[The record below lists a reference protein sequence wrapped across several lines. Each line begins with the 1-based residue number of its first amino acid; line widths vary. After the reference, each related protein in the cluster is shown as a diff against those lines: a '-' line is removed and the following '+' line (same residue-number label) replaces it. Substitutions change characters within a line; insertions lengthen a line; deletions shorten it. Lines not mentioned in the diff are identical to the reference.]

1 MSYHYLFNFAF
12 ERNGGEKMESIVEMK
27 LSSKN
32 IVSPKGFKAAGI
44 HCGLKHKKKDLALLY
59 SEVPASVAG
68 VFTTNKVQAAPIKV
82 TKEVVYET
90 KKMQAVIV
98 NSGNANACTGKQGLL
113 DAYEMQKLAAEK
125 LGIDPELVGVSST
138 GVIGEMLK
146 MDYIR
151 EGVKKIEI
159 GNTLENGIDFAQAIL
174 TTDTVMKNTTYS
186 TTIDGKEV
194 VISGT
199 AKGSGMI
206 EPNMATMLGFITTDA
221 NIESDVLQKALSEI
235 TDLTFNC
242 ITVDGDTS
250 TNDMVLVLANGLA
263 GNNPLTPEHPDWNN
277 FYKTLQMVAEDLAKA
292 IARDG
297 EGATKLIEVEID
309 GAVSDEEARKIA
321 KTVVGSP
328 LVKTAVFGCD
338 ANWGRIIA
346 AVGYSGA
353 TVDPDKIMIKIGD
366 KKMVEN
372 GEPVPFNEEELIKI
386 LKANEIKIYVSL
398 SQGEGHGFAW
408 GCDLSY
414 DYVQINA
421 SYRS

>member
-1 MSYHYLFNFAF
+1 MTST
-12 ERNGGEKMESIVEMK
+12 IEMKK

-32 IVSPKGFKAAGI
+32 IVSPKGFTAAGV
-44 HCGLKHKKKDLALLY
+44 HCGLKHKKKDLAILV

-68 VFTTNKVQAAPIKV
+68 VFTTNAVQAAPLKV

-113 DAYEMQKLAAEK
+113 DAYEMQLLAAQK
-125 LGIDPELVGVSST
+125 LGIASSLVGVAST
-138 GVIGEMLK
+138 GVIGEIMK
-146 MDYIR
+146 M
-151 EGVKKIEI
+151 EPVKKGVELL
-159 GNTLENGIDFAQAIL
+159 NPDSKLESGIDFSQAIL
-174 TTDTVMKNTTYS
+174 TTDTVMKNTTYA
-186 TTIDGKEV
+186 TIIDGKEV
-194 VISGT
+194 IVSGT

-221 NIESDVLQKALSEI
+221 NIESEELQKALSSV
-235 TDLTFNC
+235 TDCTFNS

-250 TNDMVLVLANGLA
+250 TNDTVIVMANGLA
-263 GNNPLTPEHPDWNN
+263 GNDPLSPAHPDWEN
-277 FYKTLQMVAEDLAKA
+277 FYTALCLVSEDLAKS

-297 EGATKLIEVEID
+297 EGATKLIEVEVD

-353 TVDPDKIMIKIGD
+353 VIDPDKITIKIGGAT
-366 KKMVEN
+366 MVEN
-372 GEPVPFNEEELIKI
+372 GEPIQFSEEALIEI
-386 LKANEIKIYVSL
+386 LKQHEVKIFVSL
-398 SQGEGHGFAW
+398 EVGKGHGFAW
-408 GCDLSY
+408 GCDLTY

>member
-1 MSYHYLFNFAF
+1 MTST
-12 ERNGGEKMESIVEMK
+12 IEMKK

-32 IVSPKGFKAAGI
+32 IVSPKGFTAAGV
-44 HCGLKHKKKDLALLY
+44 HCGLKHKKKDLAILV

-68 VFTTNKVQAAPIKV
+68 VFTTNAVQAAPLKV

-90 KKMQAVIV
+90 KKMQAIIV

-113 DAYEMQKLAAEK
+113 DAYEMQLLAAQK
-125 LGIDPELVGVSST
+125 LGIASNLIGVAST
-138 GVIGEMLK
+138 GVIGEIMK
-146 MDYIR
+146 M
-151 EGVKKIEI
+151 EPVKKGVELLDPDSK
-159 GNTLENGIDFAQAIL
+159 LESGIDFSQAIL
-174 TTDTVMKNTTYS
+174 TTDTVMKNTTYA
-186 TTIDGKEV
+186 TIIDGKEV
-194 VISGT
+194 IVSGT

-221 NIESDVLQKALSEI
+221 NIESEELQKALSSV
-235 TDLTFNC
+235 TDCTFNS

-250 TNDMVLVLANGLA
+250 TNDTVVVMANGLA
-263 GNNPLTPEHPDWNN
+263 GNELLSPAHPDWEN
-277 FYKTLQMVAEDLAKA
+277 FYTALRLVSEDLAKS

-297 EGATKLIEVEID
+297 EGATKLIEVEVD

-353 TVDPDKIMIKIGD
+353 VIDPDKITIKIGGAT
-366 KKMVEN
+366 MVEN
-372 GEPVPFNEEELIKI
+372 GEPIKFSEEELIEI
-386 LKANEIKIYVSL
+386 LKQHEVKIYVSL
-398 SQGEGHGFAW
+398 EVGKGHGFAW
-408 GCDLSY
+408 GCDLTY

>member
-1 MSYHYLFNFAF
+1 MIMS
-12 ERNGGEKMESIVEMK
+12 SIVEMK

-44 HCGLKHKKKDLALLY
+44 HCGIKHKKKDLAVLY

-125 LGIDPELVGVSST
+125 LGIDPKLVGVSST
-138 GVIGEMLK
+138 GVIGELMK
-146 MDYIR
+146 MDCIR
-151 EGVKKIEI
+151 EGVKNIEI
-159 GNTLENGIDFAQAIL
+159 DNKPENGIDFAQAIL
-174 TTDTVMKNTTYS
+174 TTDTVMKNTAYS
-186 TTIDGKEV
+186 TIIDGKEV
-194 VISGT
+194 IISGT

-206 EPNMATMLGFITTDA
+206 EPNMATMLAFITTDA
-221 NIESDVLQKALSEI
+221 NIESDVLQKALSDI
-235 TDLTFNC
+235 TDVTFNC

-263 GNNPLTPEHPDWNN
+263 GNQPLTPEHPEWNN
-277 FYKTLQMVAEDLAKA
+277 FYKTLKMVAEDLAKA

-297 EGATKLIEVEID
+297 EGATKLIEVEVE
-309 GAVSDEEARKIA
+309 GAVSDDEARKIA

-338 ANWGRIIA
+338 ANWGRIIC

-353 TVDPDKIMIKIGD
+353 TVDPEKITIKIGD

-372 GEPVPFNEEELIKI
+372 GEPIPFDEEELIQI
-386 LKANEIKIYVSL
+386 LKANEVKIHVSL
-398 SQGEGHGFAW
+398 GQGDGHGFAW
-408 GCDLSY
+408 GCDLTY